1 MMIRS
6 GPMTNR
12 TGKSHLPPCPSR
24 QALLSA
30 RPNAALAQL
39 VEHRIRNARVTCSSH
54 VSGTI
59 TPSASIHFRLK
70 KRRKSAKIRS
80 FWSGAFV
87 AVHACPFPIGGIGKG
102 YEAKA

>member
-1 MMIRS
+1 
-6 GPMTNR
+6 
-12 TGKSHLPPCPSR
+12 
-24 QALLSA
+24 
-30 RPNAALAQL
+30 
-39 VEHRIRNARVTCSSH
+39 
-54 VSGTI
+54 
-59 TPSASIHFRLK
+59 LK

>member
-12 TGKSHLPPCPSR
+12 IGKSHLPPCPSR

-39 VEHRIRNARVTCSSH
+39 VEHRIRNAGVTCSSH

-59 TPSASIHFRLK
+59 HSNTLNLLEKI
-70 KRRKSAKIRS
+70 RKSGLVTTVCYKRS
-80 FWSGAFV
+80 R
-87 AVHACPFPIGGIGKG
+87 
-102 YEAKA
+102 